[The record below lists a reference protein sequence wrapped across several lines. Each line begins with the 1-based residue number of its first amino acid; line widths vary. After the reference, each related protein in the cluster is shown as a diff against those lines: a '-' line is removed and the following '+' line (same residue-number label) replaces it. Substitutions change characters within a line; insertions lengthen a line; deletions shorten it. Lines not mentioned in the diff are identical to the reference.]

1 MMHGRSI
8 SQSPTG
14 IPLSRALPVWLLLF
28 VGWVGI
34 GLTVPA
40 EATPPRA
47 EVRVYAH
54 TFDHRPAHEALAE
67 IRPLLSDS
75 GTVEVQPGGNTLVVR
90 DAPET
95 LERIE
100 ELLTAFD
107 RPPEDLRFDIQIV
120 RAGPSNGISPP
131 MPPENA
137 LPTEVVERL
146 RELLRYEQYQVL
158 AQAGVTSSEGQ
169 EVTYS
174 LGQSYSVSFRL
185 GAVQV
190 EGEGSERLRL
200 EDFRIFQNASPNP
213 NKGRQLEPKELFRAT
228 LNLWVDRPFNL
239 VLPQSSE
246 GNEALM
252 VAISCY
258 REAETEDGG
267 AP

>member
-1 MMHGRSI
+1 MMHGRTTHYP
-8 SQSPTG
+8 PTAN
-14 IPLSRALPVWLLLF
+14 PLRRAL
-28 VGWVGI
+28 I
-34 GLTVPA
+34 GLLVFTGLVGGGLVAPA
-40 EATPPRA
+40 EAAPPRT

-67 IRPLLSDS
+67 IRPLLSEN
-75 GTVEVQPGGNTLVVR
+75 GTVEVQPGDNTLVVR
-90 DAPET
+90 DTPET
-95 LERIE
+95 IERVE

-131 MPPENA
+131 MPPDNA

-190 EGEGSERLRL
+190 EGEGTERLRL
-200 EDFRIFQNASPNP
+200 EDFRILQNASPNP
-213 NKGRQLEPKELFRAT
+213 NKGRRLEPKELFRAT

-239 VLPQSSE
+239 VLPQSSS
-246 GNEALM
+246 GREALM
-252 VAISCY
+252 VAISCH
-258 REAETEDGG
+258 RETDDGSD
-267 AP
+267 P